1 MPVCLDF
8 RRIRS
13 RLQDMV
19 SFRREKKRTLKI
31 SAPYNFK
38 KEGTYLP
45 GITESEISVLR
56 EKAAASCIG
65 IRHDHDPTLLG
76 PLRIPS
82 PVNRRGGSQMLEPSV
97 SPLSSIS
104 GSTW

>member
-31 SAPYNFK
+31 VRTDKHFDIF
-38 KEGTYLP
+38 G
-45 GITESEISVLR
+45 
-56 EKAAASCIG
+56 
-65 IRHDHDPTLLG
+65 LLCHLTG
-76 PLRIPS
+76 
-82 PVNRRGGSQMLEPSV
+82 
-97 SPLSSIS
+97 
-104 GSTW
+104 